1 VVKTS
6 LPAPNQDK
14 AGRGHPGDLEGRVAE
29 YRIDDLARA
38 AGTTV
43 RNVRVY
49 QDRGLLPPPRREGRA
64 GIYSEAHLG
73 RLRLIGQLL
82 ERGYTFAHIA
92 EFFAAWQSG
101 RNLTDLL
108 GLEEVLTARWSDE
121 LADYVTAEQLLA
133 LFGAEQVTPENL
145 ATAIEQH
152 LVEPD
157 GDRYRVPSPRLLHSG
172 AELVRAGIPLA
183 VVLELSA
190 SLARDME
197 ASAGRLIGAVREHV
211 VLKHPALSEDAGAD
225 SADAVADLAALI
237 ERLKPLARL
246 AMDAHLARAME
257 QRVREAIQEHVEQTG
272 LGEGPAATA

>member
-1 VVKTS
+1 M
-6 LPAPNQDK
+6 
-14 AGRGHPGDLEGRVAE
+14 AE
-29 YRIDDLARA
+29 YRIDDLARE

-92 EFFAAWQSG
+92 EFFEAWQSG
-101 RNLTDLL
+101 RNLSDLL
-108 GLEEVLTARWSDE
+108 GLEEVLNAPWSDE
-121 LADYVTAEQLLA
+121 LADYVSPAQLLE
-133 LFGAEQVTPENL
+133 LFGGDQITPQAL
-145 ATAIEQH
+145 GTAVEQH

-157 GDRYRVPSPRLLHSG
+157 GDRYRVPSPRLLHAG
-172 AELVRAGIPLA
+172 AELVRAGIPLE

-197 ASAGRLIGAVREHV
+197 ASAARLIGAVREHV
-211 VLKHPALSEDAGAD
+211 VLKHPALAGD
-225 SADAVADLAALI
+225 SAEAMADLAALI

-257 QRVREAIQEHVEQTG
+257 QQVRTAIQDHVEQTG
-272 LGEGPAATA
+272 FAEGPAAAS

>member
-1 VVKTS
+1 M
-6 LPAPNQDK
+6 
-14 AGRGHPGDLEGRVAE
+14 AE

-82 ERGYTFAHIA
+82 DRGYTFAHIA
-92 EFFAAWQSG
+92 EFFEAWQSG
-101 RNLTDLL
+101 RNLSDLL
-108 GLEEVLTARWSDE
+108 GLEEVLSAPWSDE

-133 LFGAEQVTPENL
+133 LFGEAEVTPDTL
-145 ATAIEQH
+145 GTAIAQH

-157 GDRYRVPSPRLLHSG
+157 GDRFRVPSPRLLHAG

-183 VVLELSA
+183 AVLELSA

-197 ASAGRLIGAVREHV
+197 ASAARLIGAVHEHD
-211 VLKHPALSEDAGAD
+211 VLKHPALAD
-225 SADAVADLAALI
+225 SSPESVADLAALI
-237 ERLKPLARL
+237 DRLKPLARL

-257 QRVREAIQEHVEQTG
+257 QQVRHAIQDHVEQTG
-272 LGEGPAATA
+272 FAEGPAAAS

>member
-1 VVKTS
+1 M
-6 LPAPNQDK
+6 
-14 AGRGHPGDLEGRVAE
+14 AGRAGE

-73 RLRLIGQLL
+73 RLRLISQLL

-92 EFFAAWQSG
+92 EFFDAWQSG

-108 GLEEVLTARWSDE
+108 GLEEVLTAPWSDE
-121 LADYVTAEQLLA
+121 LADYVSAEQLLE
-133 LFGAEQVTPENL
+133 LFGAEQVTPDNL
-145 ATAIEQH
+145 ATAVEQQ
-152 LVEPD
+152 LVVPD
-157 GDRYRVPSPRLLHSG
+157 GDRYRVPSPRLLHAG

-190 SLARDME
+190 SLARDMD
-197 ASAGRLIGAVREHV
+197 ASAARLIGAVREHV
-211 VLKHPALSEDAGAD
+211 VLKHPALAPLAD
-225 SADAVADLAALI
+225 EPSAEAVADLSALI
-237 ERLKPLARL
+237 NRLKPLARL

-257 QRVREAIQEHVEQTG
+257 RRIAEAIQAHVEESARTG
-272 LGEGPAATA
+272 VENAAS

>member
-1 VVKTS
+1 
-6 LPAPNQDK
+6 
-14 AGRGHPGDLEGRVAE
+14 VAE

-64 GIYSEAHLG
+64 GLYSEAHLG
-73 RLRLIGQLL
+73 RLKLIGQLL

-92 EFFAAWQSG
+92 EFFEAWQSG
-101 RNLTDLL
+101 RNLSDLL
-108 GLEEVLTARWSDE
+108 GLEEVLTAPWSDE
-121 LADYVTAEQLLA
+121 LADYVSAEQLLA
-133 LFGAEQVTPENL
+133 LFGVDQITPENL
-145 ATAIEQH
+145 ATALAQH

-157 GDRYRVPSPRLLHSG
+157 GDRYRVPSPRLLHAG

-197 ASAGRLIGAVREHV
+197 ASASRLIGAVRDHV
-211 VLKHPALSEDAGAD
+211 VLKHPALVDETAES
-225 SADAVADLAALI
+225 VADLAALI
-237 ERLKPLARL
+237 DRLKPLARL

-257 QRVREAIQEHVEQTG
+257 QQVREAIQEHVELTG
-272 LGEGPAATA
+272 FPEGPAAAC